1 MSGIFNPIN
10 YDCRWDLVLMKMNHS
25 VKKSGI
31 DKLLHMVA
39 KFVRIGTASLEGTAI
54 KFLSRWIQFSRQHN
68 VSQ

>member
-39 KFVRIGTASLEGTAI
+39 KFVRIGTASLE
-54 KFLSRWIQFSRQHN
+54 
-68 VSQ
+68 